1 MADEDTPQE
10 APETPEA
17 EPNPNAAFEKQA
29 LDALAQN
36 DLVAKSVVDKM
47 LDGSLT
53 EEEGRTQLKAVR
65 DRDAQIGTVFGQSSG
80 GLGQVQGLLEEMG
93 KAGASE
99 ATVKKFQRRVN
110 KLYAGEKDAELAGD
124 LVEEL
129 KTGRP
134 AITTPRTPG
143 GKRRTDD
150 ELLLDRSTPME
161 RVREIRA
168 KQRAAGG

>member
-1 MADEDTPQE
+1 M
-10 APETPEA
+10 
-17 EPNPNAAFEKQA
+17 
-29 LDALAQN
+29 
-36 DLVAKSVVDKM
+36 
-47 LDGSLT
+47 
-53 EEEGRTQLKAVR
+53 
-65 DRDAQIGTVFGQSSG
+65 
-80 GLGQVQGLLEEMG
+80 LEEMG
-93 KAGASE
+93 KAGADA

-110 KLYAGEKDAELAGD
+110 KLYAGEEDTALAGD

-129 KTGRP
+129 RTGKP

-168 KQRAAGG
+168 RQRAAGG